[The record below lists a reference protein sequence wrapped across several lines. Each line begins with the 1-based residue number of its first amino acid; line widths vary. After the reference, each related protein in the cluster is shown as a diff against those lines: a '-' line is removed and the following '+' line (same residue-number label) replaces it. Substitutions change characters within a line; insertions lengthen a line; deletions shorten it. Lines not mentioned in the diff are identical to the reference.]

1 MRLSGECRGV
11 SEVIASLVMLLVVSL
26 LGTTLYAYSQ
36 TTLNSLQESFQYSL
50 TLEEERV
57 KEKFRVL
64 AVWWDGSDLL
74 NITILNY
81 GKIDISVDAIYI
93 DNKPATRFLSGR
105 GETVYTL
112 KLVHVK
118 LTSPVAI
125 VEGRGYDIVVVS
137 ERGVRCE
144 YLWTP

>member
-1 MRLSGECRGV
+1 
-11 SEVIASLVMLLVVSL
+11 MLLVVSL

-36 TTLNSLQESFQYSL
+36 TSLNSLQESFQYSL

-81 GKIDISVDAIYI
+81 GKVDISVDAIYI